1 MIYITGDTHGEFQRI
16 LNFAERVHASK
27 ADVMIILGDA
37 GINFSGSPRDNWKK
51 QPLAAIP
58 MKFFAYTEIMRNAL
72 RKYRVIQQLY
82 GMMEQS
88 GMSLNIPI
96 FFLRGMVKFTILEG
110 NSV

>member
-27 ADVMIILGDA
+27 ADVMIILG
-37 GINFSGSPRDNWKK
+37 N
-51 QPLAAIP
+51 
-58 MKFFAYTEIMRNAL
+58 FFAYTEIMRNAL